1 MAKEEEEEKA
11 AEEEEEQPKKSKLKL
26 IILASLVIILGAGG
40 FVGWK
45 WYSNKKANEEATKES
60 DVSIMFPLK
69 SFIVNLV
76 DKTGTGKRY
85 LKLTMELEIK
95 GEEQKMEVEKR
106 IPHLRDTVLLL
117 LSSRSLKDIG
127 TMEGKLEL
135 KQALLMRI
143 NRILGEGMVN
153 RVYFTE
159 FVVQ

>member
-1 MAKEEEEEKA
+1 MAKEEEEVKA
-11 AEEEEEQPKKSKLKL
+11 AEEEEQPKKSKLKL
-26 IILASLVIILGAGG
+26 IVLASLIIILGAGG
-40 FVGWK
+40 FFGWQ
-45 WYSNKKANEEATKES
+45 WYSIQKAHEEATKES

-76 DKTGTGKRY
+76 DKSGTGKRY
-85 LKLTMELEIK
+85 LKLTMELEIG

-106 IPHLRDTVLLL
+106 IPHLRDTILLL

-143 NRILGEGMVN
+143 NRILGEGIVH

>member
-1 MAKEEEEEKA
+1 MAKEEVKA
-11 AEEEEEQPKKSKLKL
+11 AEEEEQPKKSKLKL

-40 FVGWK
+40 FFGWK
-45 WYSNKKANEEATKES
+45 WYSNKKANEETAQEEEL
-60 DVSIMFPLK
+60 SIMLPLK

-76 DKTGTGKRY
+76 DKTGAGKRY
-85 LKLTMELEIK
+85 LKLTMELEVG
-95 GEEQKMEVEKR
+95 GEEQKLEVEKR
-106 IPHLRDTVLLL
+106 IPHLRDTILLL

-143 NRILGEGMVN
+143 NRILGEGIVH

>member
-1 MAKEEEEEKA
+1 MAKEEEEVKSA
-11 AEEEEEQPKKSKLKL
+11 EEEEQPKKSKLKL
-26 IILASLVIILGAGG
+26 IVIASLVIILGAGG

-45 WYSNKKANEEATKES
+45 WYSNKKAHEEATKES
-60 DVSIMFPLK
+60 DASIMFPLK

-76 DKTGTGKRY
+76 DKSGTGKRY
-85 LKLTMELEIK
+85 LKLTMELEIG

-106 IPHLRDTVLLL
+106 IPHLRDTILLL

-143 NRILGEGMVN
+143 NRILGEGIVH